1 MIVSAIGE
9 MTMAGQ
15 AVLDA
20 TGVSLAADGA
30 VTVTMGLLV
39 RGLDISYW
47 LAPHSK
53 R

>member
-20 TGVSLAADGA
+20 TGVSLAVDGA
-30 VTVTMGLLV
+30 VTMGLLV